1 MIILRYEYGIQPGQ
15 LIEMDFHQ
23 MTEIQARNAFKNH
36 ISRNWVKLELK
47 ISQLR
52 IKNTRKFRVFFCH
65 NNMLNN

>member
-36 ISRNWVKLELK
+36 IETHFP
-47 ISQLR
+47 QLGE
-52 IKNTRKFRVFFCH
+52 IRVE
-65 NNMLNN
+65 NIAIAN

>member
-23 MTEIQARNAFKNH
+23 MTEIQARNAFKH

-52 IKNTRKFRVFFCH
+52 IKNTRNFRVFFFFVITIC
-65 NNMLNN
+65 